1 MPSGF
6 RAYGSDTPTLRFTA
20 GSRQRWHSVCRKISK
35 LREHRPTG
43 TDLAF
48 SFPAGVELCI
58 DCLAEVRSRQTP
70 RNLFGVDRFSRCV
83 ALRPGPDLAAEF
95 PGLEALQFDATRL
108 RIGPTEDAGAM
119 FIEERLAAYRRT
131 YVLETLKDEPRLR
144 AYRDFFWR
152 VGVDPTK
159 VRPAA
164 EALLRRV
171 IQGKPFPR
179 INALVDA
186 YNLASAETRIA
197 LAAFD
202 KAKLN
207 GDLRMRRSR
216 LGETF
221 LGIGMQAPVALTG
234 VEVVCED
241 ADRLLAIY
249 PYRDAEASKVTPATR
264 DVRFLVC
271 GVPGI
276 SHEALREAAAVAA
289 NTVMRFCGGTADGPW

>member
-1 MPSGF
+1 
-6 RAYGSDTPTLRFTA
+6 
-20 GSRQRWHSVCRKISK
+20 
-35 LREHRPTG
+35 
-43 TDLAF
+43 
-48 SFPAGVELCI
+48 
-58 DCLAEVRSRQTP
+58 
-70 RNLFGVDRFSRCV
+70 V

-95 PGLEALQFDATRL
+95 PGLEALLFDVMGL
-108 RIGPTEDAGAM
+108 RVKPTDDDGAA
-119 FIEERLAAYRRT
+119 FIEERVTQYRRT
-131 YVLETLKDEPRLR
+131 YALETLKDEPRLR
-144 AYRDFFWR
+144 AYRGFFWR

-159 VRPAA
+159 IRPAA

-202 KAKLN
+202 KAKLR

-216 LGETF
+216 PGETF
-221 LGIGMQAPVALTG
+221 LGIGMESPVTLTG
-234 VEVVCED
+234 VEIVCED
-241 ADRLLAIY
+241 ADRLVAIY
-249 PYRDAEASKVTPATR
+249 PYRDADASRVSSETR

-276 SHEALREAAAVAA
+276 SNEALREAAAVAA
-289 NTVMRFCGGTADGPW
+289 IFVTRFCGGIATSPW

>member
-1 MPSGF
+1 
-6 RAYGSDTPTLRFTA
+6 
-20 GSRQRWHSVCRKISK
+20 V
-35 LREHRPTG
+35 
-43 TDLAF
+43 
-48 SFPAGVELCI
+48 V
-58 DCLAEVRSRQTP
+58 
-70 RNLFGVDRFSRCV
+70 
-83 ALRPGPDLAAEF
+83 LRPEPELAAEF
-95 PGLEALQFDATRL
+95 PGLDALLFDVTGL
-108 RIGPTEDAGAM
+108 RVGPTDDAGMA
-119 FIEERLAAYRRT
+119 FIEERVTDYRRM
-131 YVLETLKDEPRLR
+131 YAVETLKDEPRLR

-186 YNLASAETRIA
+186 YNLASTETRIS

-202 KAKLN
+202 KVKLR

-216 LGETF
+216 PGETF
-221 LGIGMQAPVALTG
+221 LGIGMESPVTLSG
-234 VEVVCED
+234 VEIVVED
-241 ADRLLAIY
+241 ADRLVAIY
-249 PYRDAEASKVTPATR
+249 PYRDADASRVSSETR

-276 SHEALREAAAVAA
+276 SDQTLREAAGVAA
-289 NTVMRFCGGTADGPW
+289 KLVTRFCGGTATAPW

>member
-1 MPSGF
+1 M
-6 RAYGSDTPTLRFTA
+6 
-20 GSRQRWHSVCRKISK
+20 SRR
-35 LREHRPTG
+35 
-43 TDLAF
+43 
-48 SFPAGVELCI
+48 
-58 DCLAEVRSRQTP
+58 
-70 RNLFGVDRFSRCV
+70 V
-83 ALRPGPDLAAEF
+83 ALRPGPELAAEF
-95 PGLEALQFDATRL
+95 PGLEALLFDVAGL
-108 RIGPTEDAGAM
+108 RVEPTDDAGAA
-119 FIEERLAAYRRT
+119 FIEERVTAYRRT
-131 YVLETLKDEPRLR
+131 YAVETLKDEPNLR

-171 IQGKPFPR
+171 VQGKPFPQ

-202 KAKLN
+202 RAKMQ

-216 LGETF
+216 PGEAF
-221 LGIGMQAPVALTG
+221 LGIGMKSPVILTG

-241 ADRLLAIY
+241 ADRLVAIY
-249 PYRDAEASKVTPATR
+249 PYRDADASRVDSDTR

-276 SHEALREAAAVAA
+276 SDETLRDAATVAA
-289 NTVMRFCGGTADGPW
+289 TFVTRFCGGTATSPW

>member
-1 MPSGF
+1 MRDDNLSWNLWSGEQLPLSGHEAAQPLW
-6 RAYGSDTPTLRFTA
+6 RRR
-20 GSRQRWHSVCRKISK
+20 GSRHVVLQ
-35 LREHRPTG
+35 
-43 TDLAF
+43 
-48 SFPAGVELCI
+48 
-58 DCLAEVRSRQTP
+58 
-70 RNLFGVDRFSRCV
+70 
-83 ALRPGPDLAAEF
+83 PGRDLAAEF
-95 PGLEALQFDATRL
+95 PRLEALVFDVTGL
-108 RIGPTEDAGAM
+108 HVKPTDDVGAA
-119 FIEERLAAYRRT
+119 FIEERVTGYRRT
-131 YVLETLKDEPRLR
+131 YALETLKDEPRLR

-152 VGVDPTK
+152 GGVDPTK

-171 IQGKPFPR
+171 IQGKPLPR

-186 YNLASAETRIA
+186 YNLGSAETRIA

-202 KAKLN
+202 KTKLR

-216 LGETF
+216 PAEAF
-221 LGIGMQAPVALTG
+221 LGIGMESPVTLTG

-241 ADRLLAIY
+241 ADRLVAIY
-249 PYRDAEASKVTPATR
+249 PYRDADASKVTPATR

-289 NTVMRFCGGTADGPW
+289 NTVMRFCGGATDGAGGGGGDEQSGPPGWLASPGGCRFAQIGGPLYGPPVGCRGG

>member
-1 MPSGF
+1 M
-6 RAYGSDTPTLRFTA
+6 
-20 GSRQRWHSVCRKISK
+20 
-35 LREHRPTG
+35 
-43 TDLAF
+43 
-48 SFPAGVELCI
+48 

-171 IQGKPFPR
+171 TQGKPSPR

-207 GDLRMRRSR
+207 GDLRMRRSQ

-241 ADRLLAIY
+241 ADRLVAIY
-249 PYRDAEASKVTPATR
+249 PYRDSEASRVTPATR

>member
-1 MPSGF
+1 M
-6 RAYGSDTPTLRFTA
+6 
-20 GSRQRWHSVCRKISK
+20 
-35 LREHRPTG
+35 
-43 TDLAF
+43 
-48 SFPAGVELCI
+48 
-58 DCLAEVRSRQTP
+58 
-70 RNLFGVDRFSRCV
+70 

-95 PGLEALQFDATRL
+95 PGLEALLFDVTGL
-108 RIGPTEDAGAM
+108 RGKPTDAAQDA
-119 FIEERLAAYRRT
+119 FIEERVNDYRRT
-131 YVLETLKDEPRLR
+131 YALETLKDEPRLR

-186 YNLASAETRIA
+186 YNLASTETRIA

-202 KAKLN
+202 KEKLH
-207 GDLRMRRSR
+207 GDLRMRRAR
-216 LGETF
+216 PGETF
-221 LGIGMQAPVALTG
+221 LGIGMDSAVTLTG

-241 ADRLLAIY
+241 ADRLVAVY
-249 PYRDAEASKVTPATR
+249 PYRDADASRVSSETR

-276 SHEALREAAAVAA
+276 SYEALREAAAVAA
-289 NTVMRFCGGTADGPW
+289 ALVTRFCGGIATSPW

>member
-1 MPSGF
+1 
-6 RAYGSDTPTLRFTA
+6 
-20 GSRQRWHSVCRKISK
+20 
-35 LREHRPTG
+35 
-43 TDLAF
+43 
-48 SFPAGVELCI
+48 
-58 DCLAEVRSRQTP
+58 
-70 RNLFGVDRFSRCV
+70 V
-83 ALRPGPDLAAEF
+83 ALRPGPELAAEF
-95 PGLEALQFDATRL
+95 PGLEALLFDVAGL
-108 RIGPTEDAGAM
+108 RVEPTDDAGAA
-119 FIEERLAAYRRT
+119 FIEERVTAYRRT
-131 YVLETLKDEPRLR
+131 YAIETLKDEPHLR

-202 KAKLN
+202 KSKLR

-216 LGETF
+216 PGETF
-221 LGIGMQAPVALTG
+221 LGIGMESTVTLTG
-234 VEVVCED
+234 VEIVCED
-241 ADRLLAIY
+241 ADRLVAIY
-249 PYRDAEASKVTPATR
+249 PYRDADASRVSSATR

-276 SHEALREAAAVAA
+276 SSEALREAAAVAA
-289 NTVMRFCGGTADGPW
+289 NLVTRFCGGSATSPW

>member
-1 MPSGF
+1 
-6 RAYGSDTPTLRFTA
+6 
-20 GSRQRWHSVCRKISK
+20 
-35 LREHRPTG
+35 
-43 TDLAF
+43 
-48 SFPAGVELCI
+48 
-58 DCLAEVRSRQTP
+58 
-70 RNLFGVDRFSRCV
+70 
-83 ALRPGPDLAAEF
+83 LAAEF
-95 PGLEALQFDATRL
+95 PGLEALEFDATRL

-202 KAKLN
+202 KAKLK

-241 ADRLLAIY
+241 ADRLVAIY
-249 PYRDAEASKVTPATR
+249 PYRDADASRATSETH
-264 DVRFLVC
+264 DVRLLVC

-276 SHEALREAAAVAA
+276 SNEALQGAGAVA
-289 NTVMRFCGGTADGPW
+289 TSLVTRFCGGTATAPW

>member
-1 MPSGF
+1 LLFDVTG
-6 RAYGSDTPTLRFTA
+6 LR
-20 GSRQRWHSVCRKISK
+20 V
-35 LREHRPTG
+35 RPT
-43 TDLAF
+43 D
-48 SFPAGVELCI
+48 
-58 DCLAEVRSRQTP
+58 
-70 RNLFGVDRFSRCV
+70 
-83 ALRPGPDLAAEF
+83 
-95 PGLEALQFDATRL
+95 
-108 RIGPTEDAGAM
+108 DAGAAL
-119 FIEERLAAYRRT
+119 IEQRVTDYRRT
-131 YVLETLKDEPRLR
+131 YALETLKDEPRLR

-164 EALLRRV
+164 EAILRRV

-186 YNLASAETRIA
+186 YNLASAESRIA

-202 KAKLN
+202 KAKLH

-216 LGETF
+216 PVETF
-221 LGIGMQAPVALTG
+221 LGIGMEAPVTLSG

-241 ADRLLAIY
+241 EDRLVAIY
-249 PYRDAEASKVTPATR
+249 PYRDANASRVSSDTR

-276 SHEALREAAAVAA
+276 SDETLREAAVVAA
-289 NTVMRFCGGTADGPW
+289 KLVTRFCGGTATPPW

>member
-1 MPSGF
+1 
-6 RAYGSDTPTLRFTA
+6 
-20 GSRQRWHSVCRKISK
+20 
-35 LREHRPTG
+35 
-43 TDLAF
+43 
-48 SFPAGVELCI
+48 
-58 DCLAEVRSRQTP
+58 
-70 RNLFGVDRFSRCV
+70 V

-95 PGLEALQFDATRL
+95 PGLEALLFDVTGL
-108 RIGPTEDAGAM
+108 RVRPTDDAGAAL
-119 FIEERLAAYRRT
+119 IEQRVTDYRRT
-131 YVLETLKDEPRLR
+131 YALETLKDEPRLR

-164 EALLRRV
+164 EAILRRV

-186 YNLASAETRIA
+186 YNLASAESRIA

-202 KAKLN
+202 KAKLH

-216 LGETF
+216 PVETF
-221 LGIGMQAPVALTG
+221 LGIGMEAPVTLSG

-241 ADRLLAIY
+241 EDRLIAIY
-249 PYRDAEASKVTPATR
+249 PYRDANASRVSSDTR

-276 SHEALREAAAVAA
+276 SDETLREAAVVAA
-289 NTVMRFCGGTADGPW
+289 KLVTRFCGGTATPPW

>member
-1 MPSGF
+1 MRDDDLSRNLWSGEQLPLSG
-6 RAYGSDTPTLRFTA
+6 REAAQPLWRRR
-20 GSRQRWHSVCRKISK
+20 GSRHV
-35 LREHRPTG
+35 
-43 TDLAF
+43 
-48 SFPAGVELCI
+48 V
-58 DCLAEVRSRQTP
+58 
-70 RNLFGVDRFSRCV
+70 
-83 ALRPGPDLAAEF
+83 LRPGPDLAAEF
-95 PGLEALQFDATRL
+95 SGLEALVFDVTGL
-108 RIGPTEDAGAM
+108 RVKPTDDVGAA
-119 FIEERLAAYRRT
+119 FIEERVTGYRRT
-131 YVLETLKDEPRLR
+131 YALETLKDEPRLR

-179 INALVDA
+179 INALVDG

-202 KAKLN
+202 IANLR

-216 LGETF
+216 PGETF
-221 LGIGMQAPVALTG
+221 LGIGMEAPVTLTG

-241 ADRLLAIY
+241 ADRLVAIY
-249 PYRDAEASKVTPATR
+249 PYRDADASKVTPATR

-289 NTVMRFCGGTADGPW
+289 NTVIGFCGGDTDGAGGGGGDDPRVPPHCPALAGGCRPAPTGDPLFGP

>member
-1 MPSGF
+1 V
-6 RAYGSDTPTLRFTA
+6 
-20 GSRQRWHSVCRKISK
+20 SRRV
-35 LREHRPTG
+35 
-43 TDLAF
+43 
-48 SFPAGVELCI
+48 V
-58 DCLAEVRSRQTP
+58 
-70 RNLFGVDRFSRCV
+70 
-83 ALRPGPDLAAEF
+83 LRPAPDLAAEF
-95 PGLEALQFDATRL
+95 PGLEALLFDVAGL
-108 RIGPTEDAGAM
+108 RVKPTDDAETA
-119 FIEERLAAYRRT
+119 FIEERVTDYRRI
-131 YVLETLKDEPRLR
+131 YAPETLKDEPRLR

-202 KAKLN
+202 IANLR
-207 GDLRMRRSR
+207 GDLRMRRCR
-216 LGETF
+216 PGETF
-221 LGIGMQAPVALTG
+221 LGIGMEAPVTLSG

-241 ADRLLAIY
+241 ADRLVAIY
-249 PYRDAEASKVTPATR
+249 PDRDANASKVTSETHG
-264 DVRFLVC
+264 VRFLVC

-276 SHEALREAAAVAA
+276 AREALEETAAVTA
-289 NTVMRFCGGTADGPW
+289 NLVTRFCGGSATEPR